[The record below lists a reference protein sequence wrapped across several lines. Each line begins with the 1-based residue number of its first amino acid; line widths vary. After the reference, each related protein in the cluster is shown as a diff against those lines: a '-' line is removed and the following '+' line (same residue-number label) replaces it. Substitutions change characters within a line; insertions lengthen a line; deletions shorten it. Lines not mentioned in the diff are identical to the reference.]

1 MQHFLLILCYQQGKI
16 PQNRTRY
23 STVNMSVE
31 KVLCQKNVR

>member
-23 STVNMSVE
+23 STVHKSVE
-31 KVLCQKNVR
+31 KVLCQKKVR